1 MSRSKNNRQVNVGI
15 SRTDE
20 MLGFYIEEAKLHG
33 VQLPSWFL
41 QLLRDRYLALTGK
54 GSQSIWFPR
63 GEPVFQAS
71 PVVAPLPDTNKADA
85 IIDALGGEDE
95 D

>member
-1 MSRSKNNRQVNVGI
+1 MRSKANKQFMIGVP
-15 SRTDE
+15 RTDE
-20 MLGFYIEEAKLHG
+20 MLAFYEEEARLNGLK
-33 VQLPSWFL
+33 VPSWIL
-41 QLLRDRYLALTGK
+41 RLLRDRYLALTGK
-54 GSQSIWFPR
+54 GSQNIWFPR

-71 PVVAPLPDTNKADA
+71 PVSAPLPDTNKADA